1 MLLSVLGHVAFT
13 NDRNMSESQYPVY
26 KLQYVT
32 KSRRYRCDS
41 ACLPQK
47 FLLSSMLKNSQEEKL
62 KIPVLSLGSHTR
74 SQQSVSYSMMFFL
87 SDYML
92 LVGNMAD
99 V

>member
-1 MLLSVLGHVAFT
+1 
-13 NDRNMSESQYPVY
+13 
-26 KLQYVT
+26 
-32 KSRRYRCDS
+32 
-41 ACLPQK
+41 
-47 FLLSSMLKNSQEEKL
+47 MLKNSQEEKL